1 MITGIAH
8 IGICVKDPEQAARY
22 YTENFNG
29 CVVGCTDYPELGQ
42 RSTYVKLQDGQCF
55 EIMSPTRD
63 NGVVA
68 KFLAKK
74 GEGFHHISLKSDA
87 WEADIAS
94 YEENGYYVVGKGDG
108 YAFLHPKTAMGILY
122 EICREH

>member
-8 IGICVKDPEQAARY
+8 IGICVKNPEQAVHF
-22 YTENFNG
+22 YTETFHAQIT
-29 CVVGCTDYPELGQ
+29 GCTEYPELGQ
-42 RSTYVKLQDGQCF
+42 VSIYVKLQDGQCF
-55 EIMSPTRD
+55 EIMSPLGD
-63 NGVVA
+63 VGVVSD
-68 KFLAKK
+68 FLAKK
-74 GEGFHHISLKSDA
+74 GEGFHHISLSSND

-94 YEENGYYVVGKGDG
+94 YEEKGFRIVSKGNG